1 MTSRYLAITLPN
13 LGRSQNNR
21 PKKFMQSRIWTK
33 YEVRATLTR
42 LVGKQ
47 ESQ

>member
-21 PKKFMQSRIWTK
+21 PKKFMQSRIWNK
-33 YEVRATLTR
+33 YEARATVAR

-47 ESQ
+47 GSQ